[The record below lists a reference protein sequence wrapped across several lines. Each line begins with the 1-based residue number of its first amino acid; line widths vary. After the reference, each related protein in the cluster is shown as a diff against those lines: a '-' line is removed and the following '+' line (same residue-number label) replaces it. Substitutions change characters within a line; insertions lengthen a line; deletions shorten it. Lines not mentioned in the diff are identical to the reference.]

1 MRFKIGKNIKKLRLE
16 KEMTQKELAGIVG
29 VSFQTLSKWEHGY
42 CYPDIEYLPKLALFF
57 GVSIDSLFSVEEYD
71 DIISPNLFLN
81 NINEALSAGNIDE
94 AIEISREAVSK
105 FPNDFTLLNNLMY
118 ALFISGG
125 ADGNIENY
133 RENQIKY
140 DKEIIALGEYI
151 VDKCQEQ
158 DIRNEVIARLALYYC
173 DTNRIS
179 EGRKLYEKL
188 PCRENCRENNI
199 WYGLK
204 KEERKGFLHS
214 EIKETSEYL
223 SNVLM
228 LLAANDLEYS
238 DEEVIIIYEK
248 ILQIDKIIYENWC
261 QGRQWELAYTNIL
274 IARKY
279 ALSDKCEEMCKA
291 LHNAFEYAYSYD
303 NEETSDR
310 YECLLLK
317 NDLCNSGD
325 VHTNDDRKCME
336 VLKNKWLESKEFKK
350 YKKMIYNYLG
360 F

>member
-1 MRFKIGKNIKKLRLE
+1 
-16 KEMTQKELAGIVG
+16 MTQKELAGIVG

-151 VDKCQEQ
+151 
-158 DIRNEVIARLALYYC
+158 L
-173 DTNRIS
+173 
-179 EGRKLYEKL
+179 
-188 PCRENCRENNI
+188 
-199 WYGLK
+199 
-204 KEERKGFLHS
+204 
-214 EIKETSEYL
+214 
-223 SNVLM
+223 
-228 LLAANDLEYS
+228 
-238 DEEVIIIYEK
+238 
-248 ILQIDKIIYENWC
+248 
-261 QGRQWELAYTNIL
+261 
-274 IARKY
+274 
-279 ALSDKCEEMCKA
+279 
-291 LHNAFEYAYSYD
+291 
-303 NEETSDR
+303 
-310 YECLLLK
+310 
-317 NDLCNSGD
+317 
-325 VHTNDDRKCME
+325 
-336 VLKNKWLESKEFKK
+336 
-350 YKKMIYNYLG
+350 
-360 F
+360 

>member
-1 MRFKIGKNIKKLRLE
+1 
-16 KEMTQKELAGIVG
+16 MTQKELAGIVG

-188 PCRENCRENNI
+188 PCREN
-199 WYGLK
+199 W
-204 KEERKGFLHS
+204 
-214 EIKETSEYL
+214 
-223 SNVLM
+223 
-228 LLAANDLEYS
+228 
-238 DEEVIIIYEK
+238 
-248 ILQIDKIIYENWC
+248 
-261 QGRQWELAYTNIL
+261 QG
-274 IARKY
+274 K
-279 ALSDKCEEMCKA
+279 
-291 LHNAFEYAYSYD
+291 
-303 NEETSDR
+303 
-310 YECLLLK
+310 
-317 NDLCNSGD
+317 
-325 VHTNDDRKCME
+325 
-336 VLKNKWLESKEFKK
+336 
-350 YKKMIYNYLG
+350 
-360 F
+360 